1 MMPEYSTNNIEI
13 LSNSDRQ
20 DPGEE
25 NSEEEN
31 FDKKN

>member
-1 MMPEYSTNNIEI
+1 MMPEYSINSIEI

-20 DPGEE
+20 DTGEE
-25 NSEEEN
+25 NSDEEN